1 LLILRYIRP
10 QLVFSDKLMK
20 VAFWW
25 MNIGLALMLF
35 TSLLPVGIIQF
46 VASASEGLWYA
57 RSESF
62 MQSDLLVTLRW
73 IRTFG
78 DVVFIVGA
86 LAVSWQV
93 VKGLLNRNT
102 VTGAHVINS
111 LTDAKPEEQVCCGSC
126 GKSNHL

>member
-1 LLILRYIRP
+1 
-10 QLVFSDKLMK
+10 
-20 VAFWW
+20 

-73 IRTFG
+73 VRTFG

-86 LAVSWQV
+86 LAVTWQI
-93 VKGLLNRNT
+93 VKGLYERNT
-102 VTGAHVINS
+102 PTGVHVINP
-111 LTDAKPEEQVCCGSC
+111 LTDATPEEKICCGSC
-126 GKSNHL
+126 GGSSYP